1 MKKTNTKKVT
11 KKPVGKKTSVKVA
24 SKNKKVIKKPV
35 TKKAAVKNTS
45 KKIAVVKKPTTTK
58 KTKKF
63 NKDILLIILLSV
75 IVLGIIVSVVL
86 TTPKNFDDSDLSD
99 THNLIDENAL
109 DVNIT
114 PQLDPKEQRLT
125 EIQEEAQELSLQMAN
140 EIKESQ
146 LEVFENWYEELDLNN
161 EEMDSCLERNNYLN
175 QDLDFEQAKILDKI
189 GMDFY
194 LAQSTGILGT
204 PATFIN
210 SFFISGY
217 LDFDEFSEIYD
228 IAVSEEI
235 PDINFGSESTFTIDV
250 NKDPILNVIYNENYA
265 KTDQTIEL
273 LKQNSE
279 NTFFKELFD
288 ELELNKIDYKT
299 EDAQEILK
307 KAGAPFLPLFYIEGN
322 IEDLNISKKEDFDS
336 LFYELEEGFYVLNPQ
351 ATGISQNLLY
361 KDFLVED
368 DYIIGDSNLTN
379 TIMIFTDYSCGYSK
393 MFETQTL
400 PQILTNYIDTNKS
413 KLIIKDLPLNQEVS
427 LFPAIFARCAQAQ
440 GNFLDTHMKLFEES
454 SSYTTSIME
463 SIRNKY
469 TPQLTALEEEYYSLL
484 E

>member
-1 MKKTNTKKVT
+1 LKKINTKKAT
-11 KKPVGKKTSVKVA
+11 NKPVGKKTSAKVA
-24 SKNKKVIKKPV
+24 SKNKKTIKKPV
-35 TKKAAVKNTS
+35 NKAVVKSTS
-45 KKIAVVKKPTTTK
+45 KQTAVVKKPITTK

-63 NKDILLIILLSV
+63 NKDILLITLLSV

-86 TTPKNFDDSDLSD
+86 TTPKNFEDSDLSD
-99 THNLIDENAL
+99 YDNLIDENAL

-114 PQLDPKEQRLT
+114 PQQDPKEQRLT
-125 EIQEEAQELSLQMAN
+125 EIQEEAQELSLLMAN

-146 LEVFENWYEELDLNN
+146 LEVFENWYEELDVNK

-217 LDFDEFSEIYD
+217 LDIDEFSEIYD
-228 IAVSEEI
+228 VAVSEEI
-235 PDINFGSESTFTIDV
+235 PDINFESESTFTIDV
-250 NKDPILNVIYNENYA
+250 NKDPKLNIIYNQNYA

-307 KAGAPFLPLFYIEGN
+307 KAGATFLPLFYIEGN

-351 ATGISQNLLY
+351 KTGISQNLLY

-368 DYIIGDSNLTN
+368 DYMIGDSNLTN

-393 MFETQTL
+393 MFETQML

-413 KLIIKDLPLNQEVS
+413 KLIIKDLPLNQPHAKY
-427 LFPAIFARCAQAQ
+427 LFSMQEFQQ
-440 GNFLDTHMKLFEES
+440 FL
-454 SSYTTSIME
+454 
-463 SIRNKY
+463 
-469 TPQLTALEEEYYSLL
+469 
-484 E
+484 